1 MAQSPVRT
9 RVMLILG
16 TRPEVIK
23 LAPVLRALQ
32 ERSSEF
38 EARVV
43 NTGQHDEL
51 FDTAAAALGV
61 PVDVDL
67 AIMEPNQD
75 LYHVGSAALQKLR
88 APVLDFR
95 PDVVLVQ
102 GDTATAF
109 FGALA
114 GFLARARVGHVEA
127 GLRSGDKW
135 APYPEEIFRRL
146 TDVVGDLYFV
156 PTEGARS
163 NLVREGFAAED
174 IYITGNTVVD
184 AVLRIARETNDIRS
198 PQVRTALAAGR
209 PTVLIT
215 VHRRESFGDPI
226 RGVFRAIGRLADRYP
241 RISFVYPVHP
251 NPNVRQPAHELLG
264 GRENVSLV
272 DPVDYTDLVTLMKR
286 SVLVMTDSGGIQEE
300 APSFGV
306 PVLVLRDV
314 TERPEGIHAGVARL
328 VGTAEERVFGEA
340 DSLLSDPAAR
350 AGFAQATNPYGDGH
364 AGERIVDIIAH
375 RVRGAPRR
383 TTEWV
388 AGAGQTGPS
397 SGPRAAA
404 ESTPRATSRAPRV
417 TLSRHEARA
426 LDPGRITLRS

>member
-1 MAQSPVRT
+1 MSELPART

-32 ERSSEF
+32 DRSAEF
-38 EARVV
+38 EARVI

-67 AIMEPNQD
+67 AIMAPNQD
-75 LYHVGSAALQKLR
+75 LFHVGSAALQKLR
-88 APVLDFR
+88 SQVLEYR

-114 GFLARARVGHVEA
+114 GFFARALVGHVEA

-146 TDVVGDLYFV
+146 ADVVGDLYFV
-156 PTEGARS
+156 PTEGARA
-163 NLVREGFAAED
+163 NLVREGFPPD
-174 IYITGNTVVD
+174 HIHVTGNTVVD
-184 AVLRIARETNDIRS
+184 AVLSIARSNGEIRS
-198 PQVRTALAAGR
+198 PQVRAALGGGG
-209 PTVLIT
+209 PSVLIT
-215 VHRRESFGDPI
+215 VHRRESFGEPI
-226 RGVFRAIGRLADRYP
+226 RKVFRAIGRLADRYP
-241 RISFVYPVHP
+241 RISFIYPVHP

-264 GRENVSLV
+264 GRRNVSLV
-272 DPVDYTDLVTLMKR
+272 DPLPYTDLVSLMKR
-286 SVLVMTDSGGIQEE
+286 SLLVLTDSGGIQEE

-314 TERPEGIHAGVARL
+314 TERPEGVKAGVARL
-328 VGTAEERVFGEA
+328 VGTDEERVFVEA
-340 DSLLSDPAAR
+340 DGLLSDSTAR
-350 AGFAQATNPYGDGH
+350 AGFAKAANPYGDGH
-364 AGERIVDIIAH
+364 AGARIVDIIAH

-383 TTEWV
+383 IAAWEP
-388 AGAGQTGPS
+388 AAAPPEPNPP
-397 SGPRAAA
+397 PRAVA
-404 ESTPRATSRAPRV
+404 RAPRI
-417 TLSRHEARA
+417 TLTRHEARA
-426 LDPGRITLRS
+426 LDPERITLRS

>member
-1 MAQSPVRT
+1 
-9 RVMLILG
+9 MLILG

-32 ERSSEF
+32 DRSSEF

-61 PVDVDL
+61 PVDLDL

-75 LYHVGSAALQKLR
+75 LFHVGSAALHKLR
-88 APVLDFR
+88 APVLEYR

-102 GDTATAF
+102 GDTASAF

-114 GFLARARVGHVEA
+114 GFFARACVGHVEA

-146 TDVVGDLYFV
+146 ADVVSDLYFV
-156 PTEGARS
+156 PTEGARA
-163 NLVREGFAAED
+163 NLVREGFAPAL
-174 IYITGNTVVD
+174 IHVTGNTVVD
-184 AVLRIARETNDIRS
+184 AVLNIAREKGEIQSPTVRAALGSGRS
-198 PQVRTALAAGR
+198 S
-209 PTVLIT
+209 VLIT
-215 VHRRESFGDPI
+215 VHRRESFGEPI
-226 RGVFRAIGRLADRYP
+226 RAVFRAIGRLADRYP
-241 RISFVYPVHP
+241 RVSFVYPVHP

-272 DPVDYTDLVTLMKR
+272 DPVDYTDLVALMKR
-286 SVLVMTDSGGIQEE
+286 STLVLTDSGGIQEE

-314 TERPEGIHAGVARL
+314 TERPEGVTAGVARL
-328 VGTAEERVFGEA
+328 VGTDEERVFGEA
-340 DSLLSDPAAR
+340 DRLLSDPEAR
-350 AGFAQATNPYGDGH
+350 AGFTQAANPYGDGH
-364 AGERIVDIIAH
+364 AGERIVDIIAQQL
-375 RVRGAPRR
+375 RGTPRR
-383 TTEWV
+383 SGEWGSGLGQ
-388 AGAGQTGPS
+388 AGAAGSLLRGP
-397 SGPRAAA
+397 
-404 ESTPRATSRAPRV
+404 TRAPRV
-417 TLSRHEARA
+417 TLSPHEARA
-426 LDPGRITLRS
+426 LDPDRISLRS